1 MARFRDKVIRAG
13 FEALHLTGAH
23 EILSKFCGGV
33 GTILTFHHV
42 RPPRPN
48 AFQPNGL
55 LEVTPEF
62 LNEVVGILRDGDIDL
77 ISLDEMQRRMVAG
90 NFRRRFACITFDD
103 GYRDNKQHAYP
114 VLKKHNVPFA
124 IYVPT
129 SFIERRGE
137 LWWLTLE
144 AVIAANDRITI
155 QMDETLC
162 VLDCHTVEEKQSA
175 YSEIYWWLRGLS
187 SDDEIRSAVRDLAA
201 RYHVDLSE
209 TYDSLCM
216 TWRELAELS
225 ADPLVTIGAH
235 TINHPI
241 LAKTSADVAR
251 REIEAGA
258 AEIARVLGRW
268 PTHLSYPFGDAT
280 SAGQREFAIARELGF
295 KTAVTTRPGVLFPE
309 HRDYLMALPRI
320 SINGEYQDARY
331 VEVLLSGAA
340 TALWN
345 GFRHVNAA

>member
-155 QMDETLC
+155 QMDETLR

-225 ADPLVTIGAH
+225 TDPLVTIGAH

-331 VEVLLSGAA
+331 VEVLLSGTA